1 MKVRSH
7 EVRCRVSK
15 VAVKSNPSQSGG
27 SFIKV
32 YLSCAN
38 RDVFLAGRGS
48 RAACVR
54 VDRRV
59 RGGTQASLVRRQYSI
74 RVVISVVHE
83 LPLYTENDSAA
94 TTTATTGE
102 TISHANDIPYSRL
115 AAPVSL

>member
-15 VAVKSNPSQSGG
+15 VAVKNNPSQSGG

-38 RDVFLAGRGS
+38 GRGS

-94 TTTATTGE
+94 TTTTTTGE